1 MSNSFAPLAGIP
13 GDDSIFL
20 SNVTSP
26 ISSFDP
32 PTSSSPVTSVP
43 ATSRSRNIPSSAS
56 SCHDTDASS
65 GIFTPTTADNIR
77 IAVVNANSVKG
88 KKPEIAKLC
97 SSTQLDI
104 MVITETKIDSTI
116 NSSEFLPQNYNG
128 HIRRDHNR
136 NGSSVMVAVRNG
148 IVVDEVT
155 IEHLNKEIV
164 WARISIAKSSPLY
177 VLAYYRPPGD

>member
-128 HIRRDHNR
+128 
-136 NGSSVMVAVRNG
+136 SSVMVAVRNG